1 MQVVHGR
8 SKHKLILPNELNQPI
23 GPTKEVVSELGSFL
37 GTSARNRTVCPLN
50 VFNWK
55 MLKTHD
61 DMWNYIKEKY
71 DFPEFG
77 KDWAVGTIKLAW
89 RGYKC
94 RLKKMHFY
102 TYADDATRMAKRP
115 KFEMFHTN
123 KENQKKLRY
132 PHTVGKTSFAII
144 CEEKKK
150 ETPDALSSKDLFVAT
165 RKRKHDRVYKDSY
178 EDTIA
183 KIAEMERI
191 ETQQSENV
199 TQSIDAFTTVM
210 GQDHPGR
217 GDSGPSS
224 QTVDDEMMQKKIE
237 EMKERMQQR
246 MQEKFNAQ
254 KDTMER
260 DVTVNIIA
268 QLQHLNP
275 RLTLDPNMLGL
286 TVGSPRGRAALQLI
300 NRPSVGCNN
309 QVRTSKIGRNAQILR
324 RRDHLIAYP
333 P

>member
-37 GTSARNRTVCPLN
+37 GTSARNGTVCPLN

-61 DMWNYIKEKY
+61 DMWNYIK
-71 DFPEFG
+71 
-77 KDWAVGTIKLAW
+77 
-89 RGYKC
+89 
-94 RLKKMHFY
+94 
-102 TYADDATRMAKRP
+102 
-115 KFEMFHTN
+115 
-123 KENQKKLRY
+123 
-132 PHTVGKTSFAII
+132 
-144 CEEKKK
+144 
-150 ETPDALSSKDLFVAT
+150 
-165 RKRKHDRVYKDSY
+165 
-178 EDTIA
+178 
-183 KIAEMERI
+183 
-191 ETQQSENV
+191 
-199 TQSIDAFTTVM
+199 
-210 GQDHPGR
+210 

-309 QVRTSKIGRNAQILR
+309 QG
-324 RRDHLIAYP
+324 
-333 P
+333 

>member
-37 GTSARNRTVCPLN
+37 GTSARNGTVCPLN

-144 CEEKKK
+144 CEE
-150 ETPDALSSKDLFVAT
+150 DFNDDLHVT
-165 RKRKHDRVYKDSY
+165 RKKRRKLL
-178 EDTIA
+178 
-183 KIAEMERI
+183 MPC
-191 ETQQSENV
+191 Q
-199 TQSIDAFTTVM
+199 
-210 GQDHPGR
+210 

-237 EMKERMQQR
+237 EMEERMQQR